1 MGRRIRLA
9 QEDRSG
15 IAIVAGFRGTRVGV
29 KMKQFDLFFDSRET
43 RARNALHDALA
54 QADANEARRAHDE
67 LSDLEPSH
75 RWLPHASTLIA
86 ALETPLPT
94 DADGGLA
101 ILARLDGDWTVAADE
116 IFGEGEHDLLVP
128 FWRAVGHVLKGVEF
142 DPERPD
148 LHASHAWMKIG
159 EWASVERCIRD
170 VPDYR
175 AHPALLSRMAEAI
188 WRQQRWA
195 EAADHWFALCWLAPE
210 EFQRLM
216 ERGDIRD
223 RTLRDGWHTGLD
235 QDLDPAMTA
244 AWFPRMDAAAQ
255 TGVGAIGRGPGR
267 NQRPRSRVRYAV
279 DVDGGRRR
287 EHRCAQASAATSSGA
302 AGVLSFQYFCS
313 VKTAD

>member
-1 MGRRIRLA
+1 
-9 QEDRSG
+9 
-15 IAIVAGFRGTRVGV
+15 
-29 KMKQFDLFFDSRET
+29 MKQFDLFRDSRET

-54 QADANEARRAHDE
+54 QADANKARRAHDE

-142 DPERPD
+142 GPERPD

-195 EAADHWFALCWLAPE
+195 EAADHWFALCWLAPD

-216 ERGDIRD
+216 ERGEITD
-223 RTLRDGWHTGLD
+223 RTLCDGWYTGLD

-244 AWFPRMDAAAQ
+244 AWFPAWMLLHKPGLARLVAVPAGTSAPEAAFTTLLTLTA
-255 TGVGAIGRGPGR
+255 
-267 NQRPRSRVRYAV
+267 
-279 DVDGGRRR
+279 DDGGNTDARRR
-287 EHRCAQASAATSSGA
+287 LQQLHSGLLA
-302 AGVLSFQYFCS
+302 YFLSNLS
-313 VKTAD
+313 IV